1 MPWALR
7 ILLLCSLLLAPPSV
21 MATAPAWEFSFH
33 TDLAKDCGDIE
44 AVRALPAQ
52 AWLDT
57 ASTLAQ
63 PPPANGVL
71 WIRLTPS
78 VEQLPEL
85 ALVAR
90 RQRTSTWWFYGA
102 GEGSETRKISVFER
116 ASHDGHAPGFL
127 VLDLPRQASAAQYA
141 CLVAPSPGP
150 RVLALYSPAQLRAA
164 QLRETLWL
172 GLCLGVMLAMWT
184 LVLAFYLGL
193 RESVY
198 AWYNVYVIGFAG
210 YLLHTLDLWRQVLPI
225 EWIGALSFT
234 LIGNGMIMLC
244 MAAGTGF
251 ALRFVPVRERF
262 PRLAQL
268 AKLGVALVLLGT
280 LIHVVGVAANWSVAR
295 FGGNDL
301 LNIGAAITILSLLTA
316 ILRLALEGQITA
328 RIYTIGWA
336 PLFCVVIWLIL
347 GYLGVLGG
355 ADMAPWLLLMGAGA
369 FECLILG
376 WGLAD
381 RARTYRQQRDLAL
394 YRAEHDALTGTLN
407 RGALRRALEALAA
420 QPGEHALLYCDLDHF
435 KRINDEHGHAAG
447 DRCLQRFAAIA
458 RAQLRGMDLLGRWGG
473 EEFVAALPQAGQ
485 LEVRRVAERLR
496 AAVADDR
503 DVLPMTVSI
512 GIARRLPQESLEDWL
527 QRADRAL
534 YCSKQN
540 GRNRVSED
548 AHPAAPHPGD
558 PDVANG

>member
-1 MPWALR
+1 MALWLR
-7 ILLLCSLLLAPPSV
+7 ILLLGCLLW
-21 MATAPAWEFSFH
+21 TAPALAEEQPWQLAFH

-44 AVRALPAQ
+44 QVRALPAQ
-52 AWLDT
+52 AWLDA
-57 ASTLAQ
+57 ASMQAIS
-63 PPPANGVL
+63 PPANGVL

-78 VEQLPEL
+78 AEQLPEL

-90 RQRTSTWWFYGA
+90 RQRTSSWWFYGA
-102 GEGSETRKISVFER
+102 GDSTEGRRISVFER
-116 ASHDGHAPGFL
+116 ASLDGHAPGFL
-127 VLDLPRQASAAQYA
+127 VLNLPRQASTAQYA

-150 RVLALYSPAQLRAA
+150 RVLALYSPAELRSA
-164 QLRETLWL
+164 QLHQTAWL
-172 GLCLGVMLAMWT
+172 GLCLGAMLAMWT

-210 YLLHTLDLWRQVLPI
+210 YLLHTLDLWRQLLPV
-225 EWIGALSFT
+225 EWSGALSVA
-234 LIGNGMIMLC
+234 LLGNGMITLC

-262 PRLAQL
+262 PRLAQS

-280 LIHVVGVAANWSVAR
+280 LIHVVGVAADWPSAL

-301 LNIGAAITILSLLTA
+301 LNIGAAITILSLFSA
-316 ILRLALEGQITA
+316 ILRLALEGQVTA
-328 RIYTIGWA
+328 RIYAIGWA

-347 GYLGVLGG
+347 GYLGVHGG

-407 RGALRRALEALAA
+407 HGALRRALQTLAA
-420 QPGEHALLYCDLDHF
+420 QPGEHVLLYCDLDHF

-496 AAVADDR
+496 AAVAEDR

-512 GIARRLPQESLEDWL
+512 GIARRLPQESLEEWL

-534 YCSKQN
+534 YRSKQN

-548 AHPAAPHPGD
+548 PHPAAPNPGD
-558 PDVANG
+558 PHVANG